1 MPLRSRLDQK
11 PSALIEIFGLYLLV
25 VLASRVFDPSIGVVL
40 LLVATMFLSGPLLPG
55 KHLIQKY
62 SAVAVLYVG
71 LSPSYLLIRGL
82 FSKSNLNKWDL
93 QIYSLLFLILVLI
106 WMFFSKSIEEFKQPL
121 FTKERVQILFSSL
134 FGMIAFFAVLLYLRF
149 QSMGHA
155 VAWVSSGDSKNH
167 FVNGVTLTELGFLNP
182 QSFLIQPSSS
192 PTYLALVLSQFSSGI
207 NQAVLSMP
215 NLMYLYAIVWVV
227 LVGILGMSFAS
238 MTQFVWSSVNKARG
252 KVPLHLIA
260 ISSVI
265 PMLSFVLGPAL
276 YDGFFTA
283 IFGISA
289 GVVLTAWYFES
300 AEKNKFS
307 ISFSLLG
314 LLIFLSTITAWMFI
328 VPFTVLIYLLGQRN
342 LLKNLASSGKFIDFA
357 IFLLGIILVVL
368 IKTSDF
374 IQGLIYQA
382 KLALTASGAVN
393 ASSPEFY
400 FSLIALLIVIGQ
412 ILLIKKIYLGK
423 AFLYLAFIQVTAL
436 FIFKNFSNLGFFD
449 WNYYLLKYQ
458 WIMFSIL
465 ISVIFSFLVISIQKI
480 FKTNRQSYLISL
492 SLVACL
498 VFVASESVVSTNRI
512 WKKIWTGWENPR
524 SSIMNQM
531 LNEKINRSNPTMF
544 FHFGYGGDSRLANFW
559 LTAFADPLD
568 PIKGWNYTIDTTG
581 DPKQLCDVN
590 AYYPQV
596 KVITSDI
603 KLEQELIRLC
613 GSEEFIV
620 DLRPSII

>member
-1 MPLRSRLDQK
+1 MRPTARLNQK
-11 PSALIEIFGLYLLV
+11 LSALIEIFGLYLLA
-25 VLASRVFDPSIGVVL
+25 VLASKISGAFFGVVL
-40 LLVATMFLSGPLLPG
+40 LLVVTIFLLGPLLPG
-55 KHLIQKY
+55 KHLIPKY

-71 LSPSYLLIRGL
+71 LSPGYLLLRGI
-82 FSKSNLNKWDL
+82 FSKSYLTKWDL
-93 QIYSLLFLILVLI
+93 QIYSLFFLIGILTSVY
-106 WMFFSKSIEEFKQPL
+106 FSKSSNEVKLKIFAKNKIEL
-121 FTKERVQILFSSL
+121 LLASL
-134 FGMIAFFAVLLYLRF
+134 LGMFVSFAALLYLKA

-155 VAWVSSGDSKNH
+155 VAWISSGDSKNH
-167 FVNGVTLTELGFLNP
+167 FVNGVSLTELGFLNP

-207 NQAVLSMP
+207 NQAVLNMP
-215 NLMYLYAIVWVV
+215 NLMYLYAIVWIV

-238 MTQFVWSSVNKARG
+238 MTQFVWSSVNKAKG

-289 GVVLTAWYFES
+289 GVALTVWYFES
-300 AEKNKFS
+300 TEKNKFS

-314 LLIFLSTITAWMFI
+314 LLIFLSTITAWMFV
-328 VPFTVLIYLLGQRN
+328 VPFTALIYLLGQRN
-342 LLKNLASSGKFIDFA
+342 LFKNLVSSRRFIDFA
-357 IFLLGIILVVL
+357 IFILGAILVLL

-436 FIFKNFSNLGFFD
+436 FVFKNFSNLGFFD

-492 SLVACL
+492 SLIACL

-559 LTAFADPLD
+559 LTAFADPVD

-603 KLEQELIRLC
+603 KLEQDLIRLC